1 MLVVGLFFGCTAT
14 RPAGG
19 PKPVEPTLV
28 TTGETTE
35 TGSGAGTLGD
45 FPAPFAADYLWA
57 TLTFDDATDFGFV
70 PSEIPL
76 AETVEPGPVVLV
88 EHASEAGLGASVVG
102 GDTHGVGVGA
112 FDVDGDGWDDIFVAS
127 GVGAVS
133 YSSAVWH
140 NNGDGTFSDG
150 SEVSGVLAALA
161 GVDAYSVAAA
171 DYDADGDF
179 DVYVGA
185 IPYGILLRND
195 GGVLSDVTGA
205 ANAAGPESVTPGGV
219 SKIAAWGDY
228 DNDGWLDLVAAS
240 STFTTAPENGYLLRN
255 QGDGTFADVSTATA
269 LQFSGEG
276 NPCAVLWTD
285 YDNDGDLDLNVW
297 NDRGGAFTNRSL
309 LRNDGGVWTDVTVA
323 AHLTNDVGNPM
334 GIDGADV
341 DRNGFSDYYL
351 GNIGGNP
358 LFLGQADGTF
368 VDNAAAAG
376 VLGSFGWG
384 LAFEDLDADTWW
396 DIFVAEEDARPYLT
410 FTHNRDTPPTFTQQE
425 WQHVGVDKGHNIP
438 VAFADFDHDFDV
450 DMVSGNTAGQP
461 LALFRNDTNRGT
473 NRFLEVEIADSPGF
487 GDRGG
492 ITARVVVKM
501 GPTVLWRD
509 ITGGSSRASQ
519 NAVSARFGLGQ
530 WTGAEWVAVLWP
542 DGRQVSAVNV
552 PGNSRV
558 YLSGPAR

>member
-309 LRNDGGVWTDVTVA
+309 LRKGPRKNNLRIRTRWHPAALRCGGPRRTCEVRHVLLGSA
-323 AHLTNDVGNPM
+323 APPRLARRAPSSPRCCN
-334 GIDGADV
+334 
-341 DRNGFSDYYL
+341 
-351 GNIGGNP
+351 
-358 LFLGQADGTF
+358 LFLRGPLG
-368 VDNAAAAG
+368 AG
-376 VLGSFGWG
+376 LRF
-384 LAFEDLDADTWW
+384 
-396 DIFVAEEDARPYLT
+396 R
-410 FTHNRDTPPTFTQQE
+410 
-425 WQHVGVDKGHNIP
+425 
-438 VAFADFDHDFDV
+438 
-450 DMVSGNTAGQP
+450 
-461 LALFRNDTNRGT
+461 LALGFFFPYFYRIFGRILVAH
-473 NRFLEVEIADSPGF
+473 RVE
-487 GDRGG
+487 
-492 ITARVVVKM
+492 
-501 GPTVLWRD
+501 
-509 ITGGSSRASQ
+509 
-519 NAVSARFGLGQ
+519 
-530 WTGAEWVAVLWP
+530 
-542 DGRQVSAVNV
+542 
-552 PGNSRV
+552 
-558 YLSGPAR
+558 